1 METCQFACED
11 VHQVCHFPQVDPRFY
26 DGIRMIMISEA
37 FPADARDYF
46 DGGPESKFIHN
57 TNRVFNELGY
67 PYRTYEDYLQNGIY
81 LTTAIK
87 CMKKNYLVS
96 PVTIENCSTLLE
108 KELEKFANIR
118 VMMLMGDFAIRA
130 VNAIYKRRHGVRVI
144 PAGST
149 YKIRKETFESNG
161 VRFFPS
167 YTQTGD
173 SFGIEKTKVEMIT
186 DDVRRAMRVLES
198 T

>member
-11 VHQVCHFPQVDPRFY
+11 VHRACHFPQFDPRY
-26 DGIRMIMISEA
+26 CDGIHMVMISEA
-37 FPADARDYF
+37 FPANARDYF
-46 DGGPESKFIHN
+46 DGGPESKFMLN

-87 CMKKNYLVS
+87 CTKKDYLVS
-96 PVTIENCSTLLE
+96 PNTIENCSTLLE
-108 KELEKFANIR
+108 KELERFPNIR

-130 VNAIYKRRHGVRVI
+130 VNAIYKRKHHVRVI

-173 SFGIEKTKVEMIT
+173 SFGIEKTKVEMILEDT
-186 DDVRRAMRVLES
+186 HRAMQILQNP
-198 T
+198 